1 MTNPFQPHT
10 SNLFGSRGCDIDAA
24 LQYARELIDGMP
36 VEAQASA
43 NTAVMVL
50 VNTAAAAFRQAIE
63 GKSPERLAVEDMVR
77 ALVQRQIG
85 DLDSLM
91 DEWARNSMVF
101 DDLVDSR
108 VESWVENNL
117 DLEDAV
123 LETVQ
128 NLDFSVTVSR

>member
-1 MTNPFQPHT
+1 MTNPFQHHT

-24 LQYARELIDGMP
+24 MAYAQDLITAMP
-36 VEAQASA
+36 VEAQAAA

-50 VNTAAAAFRQAIE
+50 VNTAAAAFRQAID

-77 ALVQRQIG
+77 ELVQREIG
-85 DLDSLM
+85 DLDSRM
-91 DEWARNSMVF
+91 DEWAQNSTAF
-101 DDLVDSR
+101 DDAVDSR
-108 VESWVENNL
+108 VETWVENNL

-128 NLDFSVTVSR
+128 NLDFEVRVSR

>member
-10 SNLFGSRGCDIDAA
+10 SDLFASRGCDIDAA
-24 LQYARELIDGMP
+24 LQYARQLIDGMP
-36 VEAQASA
+36 VEAQAAA
-43 NTAVMVL
+43 NTALMVL

-77 ALVQRQIG
+77 ELVQREIG
-85 DLDSLM
+85 DLDSRM
-91 DEWARNSMVF
+91 DEWAQNSTAF
-101 DDLVDSR
+101 DDAVGSR
-108 VESWVENNL
+108 VETWVENNL

-128 NLDFSVTVSR
+128 NLEFEVRVSR